1 MNKARKQRLMV
12 VMFIILGA
20 AVAVGLVLVAFNE
33 GLNVFFTPT
42 EIAEGKV
49 TPNQNIRIGGMVKT
63 GSVVKEG
70 LDGTRIEFI
79 TTDFNADVAVAFDGV
94 LPDLFR
100 EGQGV
105 VAEGYV
111 DDSGV
116 FQARQILAKHDENYM
131 SAEVKS
137 ALDAAEK
144 KQAEAAM
151 AELGKS
157 Q

>member
-1 MNKARKQRLMV
+1 MHPARKQKLMIV
-12 VMFIILGA
+12 LFILLGSM
-20 AVAVGLVLVAFNE
+20 VTVGLILVAFNE

-42 EIAEGKV
+42 EVAEGKV
-49 TPNQNIRIGGMVKT
+49 EAGQNFRIGGMVKM

-70 LDGTRIEFI
+70 LEGTDIEFI
-79 TTDFNADVAVAFDGV
+79 ATDTNKDVSVRYTGV

-105 VAEGYV
+105 VTDGYL
-111 DDSGV
+111 DENGV
-116 FQARQILAKHDENYM
+116 FQATQILAKHDENYM

-137 ALDAAEK
+137 ALDAGER

-151 AELGKS
+151 AAG
-157 Q
+157 QTP

>member
-1 MNKARKQRLMV
+1 MNSARKQKLTIV
-12 VMFIILGA
+12 FFILFGSA
-20 AVAVGLVLVAFNE
+20 AAVGLVLYAFQQ
-33 GLNVFFTPT
+33 GINVFFTPT

-49 TPNQNIRIGGMVKT
+49 PAGQNIRIGGMVKQ
-63 GSVVKEG
+63 GSLVSEG
-70 LDGTRIEFI
+70 LEGTHIEFI
-79 TTDFNADVAVAFDGV
+79 ATDTNADIPVAYTGV

-105 VAEGYV
+105 VADGVV
-111 DDSGV
+111 DENGV

-131 SAEVKS
+131 SAEVKA

-144 KQAEAAM
+144 KKVAEVTP
-151 AELGKS
+151 

>member
-1 MNKARKQRLMV
+1 MHPARKQKLMI
-12 VMFIILGA
+12 VMFILLGSM
-20 AVAVGLVLVAFNE
+20 VTVGLILVAFNE

-42 EIAEGKV
+42 EVAEGKV
-49 TPNQNIRIGGMVKT
+49 EAGQNFRIGGMVKM

-70 LDGTRIEFI
+70 LEGTDIEFI
-79 TTDFNADVAVAFDGV
+79 ATDTNKDVSVRYTGV

-105 VAEGYV
+105 VADGYL
-111 DDSGV
+111 DENGV
-116 FQARQILAKHDENYM
+116 FQATQILAKHDENYM

-137 ALDAAEK
+137 ALDAGER

-151 AELGKS
+151 AAG
-157 Q
+157 QTP

>member
-1 MNKARKQRLMV
+1 MHPARKQKLMIV
-12 VMFIILGA
+12 LFILLGSM
-20 AVAVGLVLVAFNE
+20 VTVGLILVAFNE

-42 EIAEGKV
+42 EVAEGKV
-49 TPNQNIRIGGMVKT
+49 EAGQNFRIGGMVKM

-70 LDGTRIEFI
+70 LEGTDIEFI
-79 TTDFNADVAVAFDGV
+79 ATDTNKDVSVRYTGV

-105 VAEGYV
+105 VADGYL
-111 DDSGV
+111 DENGV
-116 FQARQILAKHDENYM
+116 FQATQILAKHDENYM

-137 ALDAAEK
+137 ALDAGER

-151 AELGKS
+151 AAG
-157 Q
+157 QTP